1 MGWKLDTSGALST
14 NVTDSGHEVR
24 CIKSWVTVDKHA
36 NAIFLPES
44 HGSDSCNELV
54 DGKWVSVS
62 GVRATDLDAG
72 KVVSTPK
79 TTPVPA
85 APKATKTTTPKKTD
99 A

>member
-1 MGWKLDTSGALST
+1 MPS
-14 NVTDSGHEVR
+14 V
-24 CIKSWVTVDKHA
+24 
-36 NAIFLPES
+36 
-44 HGSDSCNELV
+44 ELV

-72 KVVSTPK
+72 KVI
-79 TTPVPA
+79 TTPETKPTPAPEA

>member
-1 MGWKLDTSGALST
+1 MPS
-14 NVTDSGHEVR
+14 V
-24 CIKSWVTVDKHA
+24 
-36 NAIFLPES
+36 
-44 HGSDSCNELV
+44 ELV

-72 KVVSTPK
+72 KVVSTPE

-85 APKATKTTTPKKTD
+85 PVATPKVTKTPTPKKTD

>member
-1 MGWKLDTSGALST
+1 MPS
-14 NVTDSGHEVR
+14 V
-24 CIKSWVTVDKHA
+24 
-36 NAIFLPES
+36 
-44 HGSDSCNELV
+44 ELV

>member
-1 MGWKLDTSGALST
+1 MPS
-14 NVTDSGHEVR
+14 V
-24 CIKSWVTVDKHA
+24 
-36 NAIFLPES
+36 
-44 HGSDSCNELV
+44 ELV

-72 KVVSTPK
+72 KVVSTPE
-79 TTPVPA
+79 TTPTPV

>member
-1 MGWKLDTSGALST
+1 MPS
-14 NVTDSGHEVR
+14 V
-24 CIKSWVTVDKHA
+24 
-36 NAIFLPES
+36 
-44 HGSDSCNELV
+44 ELV

-72 KVVSTPK
+72 KVVSTPE
-79 TTPVPA
+79 TTPASA

>member
-1 MGWKLDTSGALST
+1 MPS
-14 NVTDSGHEVR
+14 V
-24 CIKSWVTVDKHA
+24 
-36 NAIFLPES
+36 
-44 HGSDSCNELV
+44 ELI

-72 KVVSTPK
+72 KVVSTPE
-79 TTPVPA
+79 TTAKPAPVE